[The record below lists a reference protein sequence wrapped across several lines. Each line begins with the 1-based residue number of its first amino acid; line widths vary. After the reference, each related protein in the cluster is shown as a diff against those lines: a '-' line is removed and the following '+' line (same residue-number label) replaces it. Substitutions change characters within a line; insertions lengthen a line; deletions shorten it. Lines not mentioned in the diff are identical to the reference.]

1 MLTSAVPCSSDFC
14 SSQLRCCGWES
25 PQDWFPIP
33 SMRSNESE
41 GDRVPCSCYNSSA
54 TNDSTIFDKIS
65 FPQFSRLGS
74 LARPRH
80 NVEVCSVPANSYI
93 YQQVGKMWSAGPEGS
108 DRVGLRERAVLQQGQ
123 NPYKGRDLLEGRGLT
138 KRPRRKGRIWN
149 ADTWGWGL
157 QLGRTEAQRLETPD
171 N

>member
-25 PQDWFPIP
+25 PQDWFHIP
-33 SMRSNESE
+33 SMRRNESE

-65 FPQFSRLGS
+65 PQFSRLGS
-74 LARPRH
+74 LAQPRH

-123 NPYKGRDLLEGRGLT
+123 KPYKGRDLLEGRGP
-138 KRPRRKGRIWN
+138 KEKAQAKGQN
-149 ADTWGWGL
+149 
-157 QLGRTEAQRLETPD
+157 LER
-171 N
+171 